1 MNIYDSYIKNYHD
14 AGLWTILLREKEG
27 RIESPEAKERHD
39 EIKRAIRRF
48 YKKVCDKAAVGET
61 GFGEYDYFTRK
72 YPLPEYIETKAEAE
86 EYFEEYEWM
95 HCHPSQYDCTGQI
108 FTTRYCVFQKPDG
121 RWWVY
126 HCMAMDV

>member
-1 MNIYDSYIKNYHD
+1 MNIYDSYIKNYRD

-48 YKKVCDKAAVGET
+48 YKKVCDSANSGET
-61 GFGEYDYFTRK
+61 RFGNWDWYTHK
-72 YPLPEYIETKAEAE
+72 YPLPEYIKSREDAV
-86 EYFEEYEWM
+86 EYFEEYEYM
-95 HCHPSQYDCTGQI
+95 ECEPSQYDCTGQL
-108 FTTRYCVFQKPDG
+108 FTSRYCVFQKPDG

-126 HCMAMDV
+126 HCIAMDV